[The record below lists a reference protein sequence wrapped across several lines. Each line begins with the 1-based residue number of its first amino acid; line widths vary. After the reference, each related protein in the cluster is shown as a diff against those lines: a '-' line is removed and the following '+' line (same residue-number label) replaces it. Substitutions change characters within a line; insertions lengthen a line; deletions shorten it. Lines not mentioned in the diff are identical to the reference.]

1 MPEALLKETLAQTF
15 PASRRPRN
23 RNLAIGAALVILFAI
38 TALAGSAI
46 APYDPTSQDLLAL
59 LEPASAAH
67 WLGTDEIGRDIL
79 SRILAGTRI
88 TMTIALAPV
97 ALAGLL
103 GIAIGMLAGYLGGA
117 VDRTLGALIE
127 LMMTVPEL
135 VLAIAVVAVAGA
147 SPEGLIIAITAS
159 SAPRLARLIRSRIRE
174 LREEDYV
181 SAAAVLGLPLWRILC
196 LHLLPNA
203 VSLIVVQLSLLA
215 GQAVLIGS
223 ALGFLGLGVQPPAP
237 EWGSMLGGSRQYIE
251 IAPHVVIAP
260 GLAIAALVFAFNTLG
275 DGLRDRLDPN
285 LRR

>member
-1 MPEALLKETLAQTF
+1 MHEAVAQVL
-15 PASRRPRN
+15 PATRGPRSRY
-23 RNLAIGAALVILFAI
+23 LVIGSSLILAFAFL
-38 TALAGSAI
+38 ALAGSAI

-59 LEPASAAH
+59 LERPSPAH
-67 WLGTDEIGRDIL
+67 WFGTDEIGRDIF
-79 SRILAGTRI
+79 SRILAGARI

-103 GIAIGMLAGYLGGA
+103 GVTLGLLAGYLGGK
-117 VDRTLGALIE
+117 VDRALSALIE

-135 VLAIAVVAVAGA
+135 VLAIAIVSVAGA
-147 SPEGLIIAITAS
+147 SPTGLVVAIAAS
-159 SAPRLARLIRSRIRE
+159 STPRLARLIRSRVRE

-181 SAAAVLGLPLWRILC
+181 SAAIVLGLPLRRILVF
-196 LHLLPNA
+196 HLLPNA
-203 VSLIVVQLSLLA
+203 LSVIIIQLSLLA

-237 EWGSMLGGSRQYIE
+237 EWGSMLGASRQYIE

-275 DGLRDRLDPN
+275 DGLRDRFDPN
-285 LRR
+285 LKS